1 MPTPCKP
8 IWSHTPTHIDS
19 EAACLESPRLPSL
32 QSQHQGSMRG
42 AGHACSL
49 IRHACCCPAQG
60 VRFALARRGRALIA
74 DEMGIG
80 KTVQAIAV
88 MACYQVTAPHS
99 RCELSS
105 CA

>member
-1 MPTPCKP
+1 
-8 IWSHTPTHIDS
+8 
-19 EAACLESPRLPSL
+19 
-32 QSQHQGSMRG
+32 
-42 AGHACSL
+42 
-49 IRHACCCPAQG
+49 